1 MYYSRMIVILF
12 NTGLYQ
18 FASVISILL
27 VRGKFSF
34 LYVDIWFDV
43 TKCKSIGKNSS
54 FKVLL
59 MFSPVFVADT
69 KTTFVYNFVAPLTQ
83 LPKATQVA
91 KYHVVKIF
99 DIFILTTHLSNTEVI
114 YIYIHTH
121 THIYLPYVCM
131 SI

>member
-59 MFSPVFVADT
+59 MFSPVFVADP

-114 YIYIHTH
+114 FIYR
-121 THIYLPYVCM
+121 
-131 SI
+131 